1 MSNFLL
7 EDYEAALKFVD
18 AEAQKMKFKL
28 WISWNDRND
37 T

>member
-1 MSNFLL
+1 MLLLVHLSGEMSNFLL

-28 WISWNDRND
+28 
-37 T
+37 